1 MHAEGLAYFDLE
13 RTWVRARTLELYKPC
28 LHVVRA
34 GTLACM
40 TGTYR
45 MYPDLDLSPPAKTDQ
60 EMILAKL

>member
-34 GTLACM
+34 GTSAFM
-40 TGTYR
+40 TG
-45 MYPDLDLSPPAKTDQ
+45 MNMMA
-60 EMILAKL
+60 LAESSSC